1 MKLLFELGPIIAF
14 FATYKLSNFILA
26 TSIMIGVTVF
36 CLVTSYFLDKKISLP
51 LLISG
56 AILIFLGITTIY
68 SSDPKYMKMKPTIVY
83 VVFGTS
89 LLLDSYRKKRY
100 LKNILGDSLPLKDI
114 AWEVLAFR
122 SGCYFFG
129 MAVLNEIVWRTQ
141 TENFWVNFKVF
152 GMTPITLLF
161 LATQIP
167 FVKNNFI
174 KDK

>member
-26 TSIMIGVTVF
+26 TTIMISVTLF
-36 CLVTSYFLDKKISLP
+36 CLATSYFLDKKLSLP

-83 VVFGTS
+83 LIFGTS
-89 LLLDSYRKKRY
+89 LLIDSYKKKHY
-100 LKNILGDSLPLKDI
+100 LKNVLGKSLPLKEE
-114 AWEVLAFR
+114 AWGTLAFR
-122 SGCYFFG
+122 FSCYFFG
-129 MAVLNEIVWRTQ
+129 MAILNEIVWRTQ

-161 LATQIP
+161 IATQIP
-167 FVKNNFI
+167 FIRSNYIETK
-174 KDK
+174 

>member
-36 CLVTSYFLDKKISLP
+36 CLVISYFLDKKISLP

-56 AILIFLGITTIY
+56 FILISLGITTIY

-83 VVFGTS
+83 IIFGSS
-89 LLLDSYRKKRY
+89 LLLDSYRKKHY
-100 LKNILGDSLPLKDI
+100 LKNILGASLPLKDI

-122 SGCYFFG
+122 FGCYFFG

-167 FVKNNFI
+167 FIKNNYI
-174 KDK
+174 EEQ